1 MSDDAAFD
9 EVVAG
14 VYRAAAARCSW
25 TLALD
30 GIAALLK
37 LWGAQVIGV
46 DRRNG
51 GLLFSHEG
59 GPAPPQATLDYLR
72 TYHRVNPRLG
82 PMLAA
87 PPGAWLHDHEL
98 FDGRFIA
105 SSPFHQ
111 EFLVPYGG
119 LHCSAIKIEA
129 DPQTLVIFAAM
140 RGVGSPH
147 IAGPDL
153 DLLNRL
159 HHHLVEAMSIH
170 QSVRSLQMESM
181 AGRSVLDRFR
191 QPVILIDQQ
200 RILRFRNQAATDLLE
215 EGDVATEGSGFLRL
229 RDPRHDRQM
238 LVHLRELDLGGHAAG
253 DAGTL
258 ERAVMR
264 LRKSSDDAPVALL
277 LLPLRPGSMMGAFG
291 DEGLA
296 LGMFIDP
303 AFRRDPDPAVIAAA
317 FGLTPAE
324 ARVAGALTTGKAP
337 EELADDVGVAISTIR
352 TQIRSLLEKT
362 GARRQA
368 EMVSILA
375 AFPSM

>member
-1 MSDDAAFD
+1 MTNDATFD

-25 TLALD
+25 SVALD
-30 GIAALLK
+30 GIAALLD

-51 GLLFSHEG
+51 GLVFSHEG
-59 GPAPPQATLDYLR
+59 GPAPPQATIDYLR
-72 TYHRVNPRLG
+72 TYHRINPRLG
-82 PMLAA
+82 PMLEA
-87 PPGAWLHDHEL
+87 PTGSWFHDHEV
-98 FDGRFIA
+98 FDSRFIA

-111 EFLVPYGG
+111 EFLIPYGG

-129 DPQTLVIFAAM
+129 DPETLVIFAAM
-140 RGVGSPH
+140 RGANSPP
-147 IAGPDL
+147 IAGSDL
-153 DLLNRL
+153 SLLNRL
-159 HHHLVEAMSIH
+159 YSHLVEAMRIH
-170 QSVRSLQMESM
+170 QSVRSLQLESM
-181 AGRSVLDRFR
+181 AGRSILDRFR
-191 QPVILIDQQ
+191 QPVLLIDQQ
-200 RILRFRNQAATDLLE
+200 RILRFRNKAATELLDQAE
-215 EGDVATEGSGFLRL
+215 VAMERSGFLRL
-229 RDPRHDRQM
+229 RAPRDDRQM
-238 LVHLRELDLGGHAAG
+238 LVHLRELDLARPGA
-253 DAGTL
+253 DCSSTID
-258 ERAVMR
+258 RAVMR
-264 LRKSSDDAPVALL
+264 LQKSSDDAPVAL

-303 AFRRDPDPAVIAAA
+303 AFRRNPDPGVIAAV

-324 ARVAGALTTGKAP
+324 ARVAGALTTGRAP
-337 EELADDVGVAISTIR
+337 EELADDFGVAISTIR

-375 AFPSM
+375 GFPSM